1 MKKKSIKGFVL
12 AETLIVSMFVAG
24 VLIFLFIQFSNLS
37 KNYIDSYKYNSI
49 EDLYSL
55 KNIRDYIEDDI
66 EAWILIKDELKNNDF
81 FEMTNCE
88 IFSNKEYCLYLLEVK
103 GIKQIYITENNFDEN
118 IFLFAN
124 AKFKKFS
131 DKIKSEGLESYRII
145 AEFNNSKYATIRFG
159 G

>member
-1 MKKKSIKGFVL
+1 VKKNSIKGFVL

-37 KNYIDSYKYNSI
+37 KNYIDSYNYNSV

-55 KNIRDYIEDDI
+55 KNIRDYIENDI
-66 EAWILIKDELKNNDF
+66 EAWTLIKDELKKNDF

-88 IFSNKEYCLYLLEVK
+88 NFSNKEYCLYLLEVK
-103 GIKQIYITENNFDEN
+103 EIKQIYITENNFDKN
-118 IFLFAN
+118 IFLLSN
-124 AKFKKFS
+124 TKFKNFL

-145 AEFNNSKYATIRFG
+145 AEFKDSKYATIRFG